1 MQRLSRLPSLRT
13 LTFVQWH
20 PLLRSSA
27 KYDLVS
33 PSVSPISISELLDI
47 SDNRG
52 ETERQLALNNFR
64 LGEDES
70 PVGSVEFRK
79 NLASLYSARS
89 AGVTQDHIII
99 SHGTASSKYTV
110 FAALLSPGDHVI
122 CQYPVD
128 GLLYETLASLGAEA
142 ARWEAEPAKRWQLD
156 LEELKNLIKDNT
168 KMIVINSPCNPTGA
182 IVSKPKLEALIEV
195 AEEKGIFILADESYR
210 PLFHSISPSD
220 EDFPPSAINMGYPKV
235 IVTGTISQVYSL
247 PGIKAGWI
255 ASKNKEILEACS
267 RARRHLDLSAS
278 KLDQAVAAEALN
290 DRCIHALLGRN
301 IRLCQTNLELLQGFI
316 EEHSWACSWV
326 KPLAGTTAMLKFHK
340 MGKPVDDA
348 KFCLALLK
356 ESGLFICPASTCFG
370 DSKYRGYVRV
380 AFGVSTSQLRSAL
393 AAWTSF
399 MEENYD
405 SVPTASRK

>member
-1 MQRLSRLPSLRT
+1 MAESSPPE
-13 LTFVQWH
+13 LTEWH
-20 PLLRSSA
+20 PLLRTSA
-27 KYDLVS
+27 DYDLVS

-52 ETERQLALNNFR
+52 ETEGKLALNNFK
-64 LGEDES
+64 LGDDES

-99 SHGTASSKYTV
+99 TNGTSSSNYTV
-110 FAALLSPGDHVI
+110 FAALLSPGDHVV

-142 ARWEAEPAKRWQLD
+142 ALWEAEPAKRWQLD
-156 LEELKNLIKDNT
+156 LDELKKLIKDNT

-182 IVSKPKLEALIEV
+182 VVSKPKLETLFEI

-220 EDFPPSAINMGYPKV
+220 EDFPPSAINMGYSKV
-235 IVTGTISQVYSL
+235 IVTGTISQAYSL
-247 PGIKAGWI
+247 PGIKAGWV
-255 ASKNKEILEACS
+255 ASKNKEILDAC
-267 RARRHLDLSAS
+267 RKTGCHLDLSAS

-290 DRCIHALLGRN
+290 DRCIHTLLGRN

-356 ESGLFICPASTCFG
+356 EAGLSICPASTCFG
-370 DSKYRGYVRV
+370 DGEKYRGYVRV
-380 AFGVSTSQLRSAL
+380 AFGVSTSQFKPAL

-405 SVPTASRK
+405 SVPTSSRK